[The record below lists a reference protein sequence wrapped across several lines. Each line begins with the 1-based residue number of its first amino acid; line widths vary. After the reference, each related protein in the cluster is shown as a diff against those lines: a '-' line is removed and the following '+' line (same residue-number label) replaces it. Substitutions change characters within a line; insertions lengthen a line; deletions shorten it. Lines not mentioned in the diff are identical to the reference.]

1 MKRRMSFWLLGM
13 LLSVLP
19 TMASPSDSLSFSNVR
34 TEGVAYAGMPLRVTI
49 EVTNNG
55 SEDYYSLWSVGPNTM
70 DWDYIKAVE
79 IKTVEIKAGET
90 KDFSFET
97 IIFQAGDLL
106 WVIYDVKEDKFI
118 YRFSLHTEDA
128 QPKLSISLQ
137 LDLQE
142 DVTDGSHY
150 TYSDYET
157 YASVKGKITIT
168 NNDEESILTRTVNEV
183 GPKHDL
189 FRYFFIPHVSSYP
202 VEDDGFSIEGLPDEI
217 KSGETVTG
225 YIKFK
230 IEAQPIV
237 DQEYVVQVKY
247 INTVIATSEPFT
259 FRLSTNTYWT
269 ADGIQLP
276 LTVGDNNTLIVP
288 KEATAVDLRGLY
300 YLDTRF
306 KIDISD
312 ANPNCLYY
320 IGFIDYVPKGF
331 TSDANIIREDE
342 ANVLSIDSNYDFY
355 CPVEFKA
362 RTAFFTYT
370 PVSESMG
377 PASPVMSQR
386 MSGMISLPFSAQKA
400 WLSGTNEYHED
411 SPFNNDD
418 FKIANQW
425 EIDENGTIVFWPLS
439 RDAIISSLFYY
450 LIYDMK
456 PSPLV
461 FYSEDAYI
469 YPGDHGGDILHSNYR
484 GILRQVSNKTR
495 KADKYT
501 YSWNCDRNCFVLN
514 EEGVTI
520 RPYNVTIGMWD
531 NNTNSLVD
539 TGLETLPHRIL
550 TSDPS
555 SIDNPIKSLE
565 TNQQGQEIY
574 AISGQRVGT
583 ATYHNGQLCTEG
595 LKPGLYIIGGKKVVV
610 K

>member
-1 MKRRMSFWLLGM
+1 MMKRRMSFWLLGM

-97 IIFQAGDLL
+97 IIFQAGDLP

-118 YRFSLHTEDA
+118 FHFNLHTEDA
-128 QPKLSISLQ
+128 QPKLSVSLQ

-150 TYSDYET
+150 TYCDYET
-157 YASVKGKITIT
+157 YAIVKGKITIT
-168 NNDEESILTRTVNEV
+168 NNDEESILTKTVNNV

-189 FRYFFIPHVSSYP
+189 FRYFFIPHISEYP
-202 VEDDGFSIEGLPDEI
+202 VEDEGFSIEGLPDEI

-230 IEAQPIV
+230 MEAQPKGG
-237 DQEYVVQVKY
+237 QEYLVQVKY

-269 ADGIQLP
+269 ADGTQLP

-288 KEATAVDLRGLY
+288 KDAAAVDLRGLY
-300 YLDTRF
+300 YLGARF
-306 KIDISD
+306 KIDVSE

-320 IGFIDYVPKGF
+320 IGFLDYVPKGF
-331 TSDANIIREDE
+331 TSDANIIRENE
-342 ANVLSIDSNYDFY
+342 ANMLSIDSNYDFY
-355 CPVEFKA
+355 CPVDFTAK
-362 RTAFFTYT
+362 TAFFTYT
-370 PVSESMG
+370 PVSESRG
-377 PASPVMSQR
+377 LASPVMSQR
-386 MSGMISLPFSAQKA
+386 MSGLITVPFDAQKA
-400 WLSGTNEYHED
+400 CLAGTNEFHED
-411 SPFNNDD
+411 SPFYNED

-425 EIDENGTIVFWPLS
+425 GLDADGTIVFWPLS
-439 RDAIISSLFYY
+439 RDAIISSQLYY

-456 PSPLV
+456 PSSLV

-469 YPGDHGGDILHSNYR
+469 PAGDYGREFVHSNNR
-484 GILRQVSNKTR
+484 SILRQASRKTR

-514 EEGVTI
+514 EEGATI
-520 RPYNVTIGMWD
+520 RPFNVTVGVTD
-531 NNTNSLVD
+531 YSNSLVD
-539 TGLETLPHRIL
+539 TGYKTLSHRIL
-550 TSDPS
+550 AYDPS
-555 SIDNPIKSLE
+555 SIDTPIKSQE
-565 TNQQGQEIY
+565 SNQQGQEIFS
-574 AISGQRVGT
+574 ISGQRVGT
-583 ATYHNGQLCTEG
+583 ATYTNGRLCTNG
-595 LKPGLYIIGGKKVVV
+595 LKPGLYIVGGKKVVV